1 MSLFDAQPII
11 ELTNGRFVDV
21 RNTSYYPPEVRVI
34 MQENKILCMPGTAG
48 VPGEIT
54 PDIRIDLGGRAVI
67 PGLFNTHCHVTGLVS
82 TYFAGIWETLTA
94 KKFEDKQLKKN
105 MADCLERG
113 ITNIRD
119 AWAPWLPRIRELRQR
134 IAEGEILG
142 PRITQAVVVNPEGSY
157 LSEKHQREGVGKMM
171 RLLVKLARQK
181 GDDHANDEAG
191 VLEFPVDASPRQV
204 REAVDRAIDNR
215 GAQAI
220 KVVEQYINPAKPE
233 TTLAVMTMEQLSA
246 LADQARKRGVQ
257 SFMHH
262 STVASLR
269 RGVQAGVSSLSHF
282 QMDGPLEQK
291 DIDAI
296 KASGCVIEPTIS
308 AAYAMVWPIKGDSHY
323 GLPDMEKL
331 VNYRNQAYTFGQ
343 IAEEFWI
350 PEYRAGVL
358 KTYEKLTRNEFK
370 VVGMDMAPTFK
381 FSANYLDAFDNIR
394 KLYES
399 DVCLAL
405 ANDSGIPPLTPAMI
419 RLELDMFELLL
430 NMESGEKRFGGAD
443 ALKISTLNSARSMGL
458 EDEFGSIQTGKIA
471 DLAVVEGDP
480 LADPTVIGRKVAALF
495 MDGKLLIN
503 HCDLKPEPAGN
514 SK

>member
-34 MQENKILCMPGTAG
+34 MQGNKILCMPGTAG

-204 REAVDRAIDNR
+204 R
-215 GAQAI
+215 
-220 KVVEQYINPAKPE
+220 
-233 TTLAVMTMEQLSA
+233 
-246 LADQARKRGVQ
+246 
-257 SFMHH
+257 
-262 STVASLR
+262 
-269 RGVQAGVSSLSHF
+269 
-282 QMDGPLEQK
+282 
-291 DIDAI
+291 
-296 KASGCVIEPTIS
+296 
-308 AAYAMVWPIKGDSHY
+308 
-323 GLPDMEKL
+323 
-331 VNYRNQAYTFGQ
+331 
-343 IAEEFWI
+343 
-350 PEYRAGVL
+350 
-358 KTYEKLTRNEFK
+358 
-370 VVGMDMAPTFK
+370 
-381 FSANYLDAFDNIR
+381 
-394 KLYES
+394 
-399 DVCLAL
+399 
-405 ANDSGIPPLTPAMI
+405 
-419 RLELDMFELLL
+419 
-430 NMESGEKRFGGAD
+430 
-443 ALKISTLNSARSMGL
+443 
-458 EDEFGSIQTGKIA
+458 
-471 DLAVVEGDP
+471 
-480 LADPTVIGRKVAALF
+480 
-495 MDGKLLIN
+495 
-503 HCDLKPEPAGN
+503 
-514 SK
+514 